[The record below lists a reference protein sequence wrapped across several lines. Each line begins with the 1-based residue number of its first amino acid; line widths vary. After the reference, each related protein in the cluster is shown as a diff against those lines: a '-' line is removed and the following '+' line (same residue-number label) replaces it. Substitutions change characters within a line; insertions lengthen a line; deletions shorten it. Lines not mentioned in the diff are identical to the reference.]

1 VGYEGN
7 AILIVEKGGEAGKTF
22 DLEHDTVIL
31 GRGQTKEGSISFD
44 NPFVSRTHAQIHYE
58 NGSFRL
64 RDLGSTNG
72 TQLNGKLL
80 EKFKDYPLSDN
91 DNIELAKAS
100 VVLRFCH
107 SEITEIM
114 PPPLPPPP
122 PPPHPSVR
130 VDAEARDVWVDGI
143 KLDSALSR
151 LEFDLLLIL
160 YRNVGKACSKEDL
173 AKLWGG
179 NIPADEQIEQI
190 IHRLRQRIEPDP
202 SNPSRI
208 ITVRGYGYKLIL
220 TS

>member
-1 VGYEGN
+1 MGYEGN

-107 SEITEIM
+107 SERTIEIK
-114 PPPLPPPP
+114 PTDERPPLIEPP
-122 PPPHPSVR
+122 VR
-130 VDAEARDVWVDGI
+130 VDGEARDVWVDGI
-143 KLDSALSR
+143 KLDPPLSK

-160 YRNVGKACSKEDL
+160 YRNVGKACSKNDL

-190 IHRLRQRIEPDP
+190 IHRIRQRIEPDP

-220 TS
+220 TA